1 MPVGTDTTES
11 TRYGKAYE
19 FVCLTAFQR
28 LISQKRPVSVIQNS
42 SYAIAKQRFEEIP
55 SIEQS
60 DMIASA
66 TVGAEKILS
75 LEPRLT
81 CGSDNLVLSLQA
93 DSVAKTDGGADIR
106 DLILERPDIQWN
118 LGISIKHNHNALKH
132 SRLSNKL
139 DFGEKWYGKPCSAT
153 YFNEITPIFSLL
165 EKLKGTLWS
174 NMPNKVQDVYQPL
187 LNAFKKELIR
197 ANSIENI
204 TESLIR
210 YLIGCNG
217 KDYYKLVH
225 RKNNKVDVT
234 PYNITGKLN
243 QPDPCGTHPS
253 HLLPGRIVLPTKI
266 ESFEYKKKRNGET
279 SNNTLVLELDKEW
292 SISFRIHSASSLVET
307 SLKFD
312 VQLAK
317 HPSSVVCYT
326 SKW

>member
-19 FVCLTAFQR
+19 FACLTAFQKA
-28 LISQKRPVSVIQNS
+28 ISQKRPTSVMQNS
-42 SYAIAKQRFEEIP
+42 SYTIAKQRFEEIP
-55 SIEQS
+55 LIEQKN
-60 DMIASA
+60 MIASA
-66 TVGAEKILS
+66 TAGAAKILS

-81 CGSDNLVLSLQA
+81 CGTDNLVLSLQA

-106 DLILERPDIQWN
+106 DLILERPDVQWN

-139 DFGEKWYGKPCSAT
+139 DFGEKWYNKPCSKT
-153 YFNEITPIFSLL
+153 YFNEIAPIFSLL
-165 EKLKGTLWS
+165 ENLKGTLWS

-187 LNAFKKELIR
+187 LNAFRKELTH
-197 ANSIENI
+197 ANDIENI

-225 RKNNKVDVT
+225 RKDNKVEVT

-243 QPDPCGTHPS
+243 QSDPCGTEPS
-253 HLLPGRIVLPTKI
+253 LLLPGKIVLPTKI
-266 ESFEYKKKRNGET
+266 NSFEYKKNRAGKL
-279 SNNTLVLELDKEW
+279 SNNTLILELDNGW
-292 SISFRIHSASSLVET
+292 SISFRIHNASSQVET

-312 VQLAK
+312 VQLQK